1 MQNLR
6 QSTVVLSRAADETWR
21 LVQYTLQSVCHRPRC
36 ASEYHVAVIQ
46 PGRDEGVNKR
56 LDGLVVQ

>member
-6 QSTVVLSRAADETWR
+6 QSTVVLARAADEMCR
-21 LVQYTLQSVCHRPRC
+21 SVQYKLQSVCHRPRC
-36 ASEYHVAVIQ
+36 ASEYHVAVVH